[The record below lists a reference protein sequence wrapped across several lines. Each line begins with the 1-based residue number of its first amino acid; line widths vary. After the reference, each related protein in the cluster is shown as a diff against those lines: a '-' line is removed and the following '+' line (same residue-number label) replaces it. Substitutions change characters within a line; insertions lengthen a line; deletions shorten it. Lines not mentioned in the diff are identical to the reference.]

1 MSLLYILNLLGVG
14 VFAVSGVLAAGR
26 KRLDL
31 LGVVVLA
38 TVTAIGG
45 GTVRDLLLDMH
56 PIFWIREPENLFVI
70 LVAALLTII
79 YLRFRRPPEG
89 SLLLADAIGL
99 ALFTIGGTQV
109 AVSVG
114 LSGAIAVLM
123 GVITGVVGGMIR
135 DILTAEIP
143 LILQRGHL
151 YATAAFTGATLYLLL
166 AGVGLPRPLPGLT
179 GMAVVVTLRLMSIR
193 WGLHLPVFALSDS
206 NDEESNATDRG

>member
-1 MSLLYILNLLGVG
+1 MSLLYILNLLGVA

-26 KRLDL
+26 KRRDL

-45 GTVRDLLLDMH
+45 GTVRDLLLDLH
-56 PIFWIREPENLFVI
+56 PIFWIREPENLLVI
-70 LVAALLTII
+70 VVGALLTIV

-89 SLLLADAIGL
+89 SLLVADAIGL

-166 AGVGLPRPLPGLT
+166 AAVGLSRPLPSLI
-179 GMAVVVTLRLMSIR
+179 GMAAVVMLRLMSIR
-193 WGLHLPVFALSDS
+193 WGLHLPVFALGDSSDKP
-206 NDEESNATDRG
+206 TDDGD